1 MEKKMKHLEMIQGI
15 VNRMANNSF
24 LLKGWSVTIVAGL
37 LALSVATGE
46 KIALIL
52 IAIIP
57 IVVFWILDGYFLWME
72 RLFREVYKHVSQKEE
87 SEIDFD
93 MNFKD
98 FIKGRNRWI
107 ATIFSNTLIIF
118 YLSLLVTLGI
128 VIYFLMQ
135 FKPIPPI

>member
-15 VNRMANNSF
+15 VNRLAHNSF

-46 KIALIL
+46 KIAIIS
-52 IAIIP
+52 IALIP

-87 SEIDFD
+87 SEINFD

-107 ATIFSNTLIIF
+107 PTIFSKTLVIF

-128 VIYFLMQ
+128 VIVFLMLY
-135 FKPIPPI
+135 KPIPSI

>member
-1 MEKKMKHLEMIQGI
+1 MEKKMKHLEMIQGVI
-15 VNRMANNSF
+15 NRMANNSF

-46 KIALIL
+46 KIALIC
-52 IAIIP
+52 IALIP

-72 RLFREVYKHVSQKEE
+72 RLFREVYKHVSKKEE

-107 ATIFSNTLIIF
+107 PTIFSNTLVIF

-128 VIYFLMQ
+128 VTLFLVLN
-135 FKPIPPI
+135 KPIPPI